1 MRERPT
7 PPDPGRARLRVAVV
21 RLPRISN
28 FTDLDALGL
37 EPDVEV
43 DFVDDPRAV
52 RSADVVVLPGT
63 RATIADLGWLREH
76 GLADAVRD
84 HAARGGP
91 VLGICGGF
99 QMLGREV
106 ADPDGVEGT
115 PGARSPGSA
124 CSTRRR
130 RSAPTR
136 CSARRPAP
144 RWAPRSPA
152 TRSTTAGSGW
162 AAARSCPAASAR
174 APCSARCGTAA
185 WRVTRSGRP
194 GCGRPPRPPDVEG
207 LRFGAVSFA
216 AAREAR
222 IDAIADALEEHLD
235 LDAVLRLVEQG
246 ATPGLRPVRGG
257 LVPLTLRPV
266 TGQCPTPGQSCPSAP
281 LQAPE
286 PVHVVR
292 RQRAARECPVTVA

>member
-1 MRERPT
+1 MLGVVPWLPGLWLDSEDSLSVRERPT
-7 PPDPGRARLRVAVV
+7 PPTPAGRRLRVAVV

-63 RATIADLGWLREH
+63 RATIADLGWLRER

-106 ADPDGVEGT
+106 ADPDGVEGP
-115 PGARSPGSA
+115 PGARVAGLGLLDATTTFGARQGARHAVRHGAGRPGHRLRDPPRPGAGSA
-124 CSTRRR
+124 
-130 RSAPTR
+130 P
-136 CSARRPAP
+136 
-144 RWAPRSPA
+144 
-152 TRSTTAGSGW
+152 
-162 AAARSCPAASAR
+162 ARSCPAASAPG
-174 APCSARCGTAA
+174 PCSARCGTAA
-185 WRVTRSGRP
+185 WRATRSGRP
-194 GCGRPPRPPDVEG
+194 GCGRPPLRPAVAG

-235 LDAVLRLVEQG
+235 LDAVLRLVEHG
-246 ATPGLRPVRGG
+246 ATPGLAPVRGG
-257 LVPLTLRPV
+257 LVP
-266 TGQCPTPGQSCPSAP
+266 
-281 LQAPE
+281 
-286 PVHVVR
+286 
-292 RQRAARECPVTVA
+292 